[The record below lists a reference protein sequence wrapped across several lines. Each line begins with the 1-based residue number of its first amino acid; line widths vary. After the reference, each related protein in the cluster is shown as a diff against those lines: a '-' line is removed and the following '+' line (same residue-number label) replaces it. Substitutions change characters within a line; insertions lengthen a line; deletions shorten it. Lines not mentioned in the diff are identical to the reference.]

1 MRQIHVAV
9 STVKGYSHVMKYLDD
24 ITSHPQRECIEQRV
38 KIIRFFD
45 DYGEDATR
53 RAFGKSRSTI
63 YLWKQKLKQA
73 SGKLTALAPGN
84 RAPIRKRRRIVDPF
98 VQDFIVHYRIAHPR
112 ADKATIALA
121 LANACK
127 SAGVR
132 PVSEST
138 IGRIIHDLKE
148 RRLIPKAT
156 KLSINGRSGRL
167 VAREPRAIGRK
178 IRRKGF
184 TPKLPGDLVQMDTV
198 ALFVDGLKRYI
209 FTALDVKTRF
219 AFACTY
225 PSASSANGSDFL
237 HKFLQVAPFKISHI
251 QTDNGGEFQKHFAHC
266 CQANHLTHFFN
277 YPRHPQSN
285 GHLER
290 FNRTLQEQFAYWHL
304 DELDDIGNF
313 NRPLVEY
320 LLWYNTEKPHR
331 AIGNQPPLRYYLDN
345 YISNPNKSNMLWT
358 LTCP

>member
-1 MRQIHVAV
+1 VKQIYIAV
-9 STVKGYSHVMKYLDD
+9 SSVNGYSHVMKYLDD
-24 ITSHPQRECIEQRV
+24 ITSDPQRECIEQRV
-38 KIIRFFD
+38 EIIKFFD

-53 RAFGKSRSTI
+53 RAFGKSRSTV
-63 YLWKQKLKQA
+63 YLWKQKLKRA
-73 SGKLTALAPGN
+73 GGRLSALAQGN

-98 VQDFIVHYRIAHPR
+98 VQDFIIRYRTAHPR
-112 ADKATIALA
+112 ADKATITPALA
-121 LANACK
+121 VACE

-138 IGRIIHDLKE
+138 VGRIIHDLKE
-148 RRLIPKAT
+148 KHLIPKAT

-167 VAREPRAIGRK
+167 VAREPRAISRK

-209 FTALDVKTRF
+209 FTALDINTRF

-225 PSASSANGSDFL
+225 PSTSSANGRDFL
-237 HKFLQVAPFKISHI
+237 HKFLQVAPFHITHI
-251 QTDNGGEFQKHFAHC
+251 QTDNGGEFQNHFAKC
-266 CQANHLTHFFN
+266 CRANHLVHFFN
-277 YPRHPQSN
+277 YPKHPQSN

-304 DELDDIGNF
+304 DELDDPATF
-313 NRPLVEY
+313 NRPLMEY

-331 AIGNQPPLRYYLDN
+331 AIGNQPPLQYYLDN
-345 YISNPNKSNMLWT
+345 YITNPKKSNMLWT
-358 LTCP
+358 LTTP